1 MPAVSPH
8 RSAAEA
14 ADQHTGRQRTSGR
27 GQPTNEKIW
36 THINSMVQTKQGAG
50 GNPWIEYMRICAANY
65 KAGNTQ
71 HHSVAG
77 KPAEEPVAKPAPR
90 RIVGKQSPAAAA
102 TAHGRAKSKAAP
114 NVKPTIDAKAARQL
128 EKVVKTADKAR
139 AAKVAKNATKS

>member
-14 ADQHTGRQRTSGR
+14 ANQHTGRQRTSGR

-50 GNPWIEYMRICAANY
+50 GNPWIEYMRACAANY
-65 KAGNTQ
+65 RAGQAQ
-71 HHSVAG
+71 HHSAAG
-77 KPAEEPVAKPAPR
+77 KQSEAPTAKLVQKR
-90 RIVGKQSPAAAA
+90 LVGKQTPAAAA
-102 TAHGRAKSKAAP
+102 AAP

-128 EKVVKTADKAR
+128 EKVVKAAGKAR
-139 AAKVAKNATKS
+139 AAKVAKSATKS